1 MKIKANQSLYRNII
15 LAFAV
20 LFICICTASYFL
32 GFDVNVDSFV
42 IYLITAFAIVLVFIL
57 LYCLIDKLNHKYIVF
72 DDEKM
77 IEINR
82 DTKKVLGYY
91 HQIAYTKYHNQIDL
105 IGGFIDFGYVEIV
118 FMKNATEAEAKRI
131 NLYLSKKQY
140 AKIFHA

>member
-15 LAFAV
+15 LAFAT
-20 LFICICTASYFL
+20 LFVCICTATYFL
-32 GFDVNVDSFV
+32 GFDVNTDSFFV
-42 IYLITAFAIVLVFIL
+42 YLITLFSIKLFFIL
-57 LYCLIDKLNHKYIVF
+57 LYWLIDQLNHKYIVF
-72 DDEKM
+72 DNEKI

-82 DTKKVLGYY
+82 NTKKILGYY

-105 IGGFIDFGYVEIV
+105 VSGVIDFGYVEIV
-118 FMKNATEAEAKRI
+118 FVKNATEAETKRI